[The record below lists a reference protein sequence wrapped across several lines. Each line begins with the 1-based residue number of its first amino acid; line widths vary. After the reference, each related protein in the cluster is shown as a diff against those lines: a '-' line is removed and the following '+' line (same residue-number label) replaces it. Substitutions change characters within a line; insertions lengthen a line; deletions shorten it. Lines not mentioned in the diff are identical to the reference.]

1 MVRAAPDGWVFL
13 MWWHGRAKVD
23 SSAPEAFACCD
34 RCGFL
39 YNISDLDWQY
49 EWRGNQLQNL
59 RLLVCA
65 RCLDVPF
72 IFNRPIILPPD
83 PVPIRDPR
91 SPFWAQQE
99 ATPGYNPQYN
109 IVTADGDDV
118 VTQDDDDLVYQLPP
132 AGQ

>member
-1 MVRAAPDGWVFL
+1 
-13 MWWHGRAKVD
+13 MWYHGRAQVD
-23 SSAPEAFACCD
+23 ANAPEAMACCD

-39 YNISDLDWQY
+39 YSHPDLQWQY
-49 EWRGNQLQNL
+49 EWRGNQLQNTY
-59 RLLVCA
+59 LLVCD

-91 SPFWAQQE
+91 PPFWAQQE

-109 IVTADGDDV
+109 IVTAVGDDI